1 MSAAP
6 SGRHYDSL
14 EVRDPGLRER
24 EQFARLAD
32 HIRHAKANT
41 PYFARLL
48 KDVDPAEVRDRAQ
61 LAGLPITRKSSLV
74 ELQKAEPPLGGLN
87 AVAPG
92 KLARVF
98 QSPGPTYDAEGFGRD
113 WWRTARAFFAAGFRA
128 GDIIHNT
135 FAYHFTPA
143 GAMMEAG
150 AHALGCAVFPAGG
163 GQTELQ
169 VRAIAD
175 IRPIGYAGTPS
186 FLKIIL
192 AMGRET
198 GADLS
203 SLKRALVAGEA
214 LPAALRAELSLSGI
228 DIYQCYASA
237 DLGLIGYESEARE
250 GFIVEEGLIVEIVRP
265 GTGDPVVPGEVGEV
279 VATLFASEYPLI
291 RFATGDLSAVLPGTS
306 PCGRTGLRLKGWMGR
321 ADQTT
326 KVRGMFVHP
335 AQIADVLRRHP
346 EIKKARLVVDQ
357 DDGKD
362 AMTLLIEG
370 ENSPAGL
377 GEKIAATI
385 QAVCKLRGGVAFVAP
400 GSLAN
405 DGRVIEDKRKIT

>member
-1 MSAAP
+1 MSSAP
-6 SGRHYDSL
+6 SSRHYDSL
-14 EVRDPGLRER
+14 ETRDPELRER
-24 EQFARLAD
+24 DQFARLPD
-32 HIRHAKANT
+32 HIRHAKANA

-48 KDVDPAEVRDRAQ
+48 KDVDPIEVRDRAQ
-61 LAGLPITRKSSLV
+61 LAKLPITRKSSLV
-74 ELQKAEPPLGGLN
+74 ELQKAGLPLGGLN
-87 AVAPG
+87 AVDLG
-92 KLARVF
+92 KLLRVF
-98 QSPGPTYDAEGFGRD
+98 QSPGPTYDAEGIGRD

-128 GDIIHNT
+128 GDLIHNT

-143 GAMMEAG
+143 GAMMEEG
-150 AHALGCAVFPAGG
+150 AHALGCAIFPAGG

-175 IRPIGYAGTPS
+175 VRPIGYCGTPS

-192 AMGRET
+192 EKGREM
-198 GADLS
+198 GADL
-203 SLKRALVAGEA
+203 LCLNRALVAGEA

-237 DLGLIGYESEARE
+237 DLGLIGYESEAKE
-250 GFIVEEGLIVEIVRP
+250 GFIVDEGLIVEIVRP

-279 VATLFASEYPLI
+279 VATMFAPEYPLI

-321 ADQTT
+321 ADQAT

-335 AQIADVLRRHP
+335 AQIADVQKRHP
-346 EIKKARLVVDQ
+346 GIKKARLVVDQ
-357 DDGKD
+357 EGGKD
-362 AMTLLIEG
+362 VMTLLVERENPTPELEG
-370 ENSPAGL
+370 Q
-377 GEKIAATI
+377 IAATV
-385 QAVCKLRGGVAFVAP
+385 QAVCKLRGSVAFVPP

-405 DGRVIEDKRKIT
+405 DGKVIEDKRKLT

>member
-1 MSAAP
+1 MSSAS

-14 EVRDPGLRER
+14 ETRDPELRER
-24 EQFARLAD
+24 EQFARLSD
-32 HIRHAKANT
+32 HIRHAKANA
-41 PYFARLL
+41 PYFGRLL

-61 LAGLPITRKSSLV
+61 LAKLPITRKSSLV
-74 ELQKAEPPLGGLN
+74 DLQKVDPPLGGLV
-87 AVAPG
+87 AVKPG
-92 KLARVF
+92 NLLRVF
-98 QSPGPTYDAEGFGRD
+98 QSPGPTYDAEGMGRD

-143 GAMMEAG
+143 GTMMEAG

-175 IRPIGYAGTPS
+175 VRPTGYTGTPS

-192 AMGRET
+192 EKGREM
-198 GADLS
+198 GANLS
-203 SLKRALVAGEA
+203 CLKRALLAAEA
-214 LPAALRAELSLSGI
+214 LPAALRAELSLPGI
-228 DIYQCYASA
+228 DVFQCYASA
-237 DLGLIGYESEARE
+237 DLGLIGYESEAKN
-250 GFIVEEGLIVEIVRP
+250 GFIVDEGLIVEIVRP

-279 VATLFASEYPLI
+279 VATLFAPEYPLI
-291 RFATGDLSAVLPGTS
+291 RFATGDLSALLPGTS
-306 PCGRTGLRLKGWMGR
+306 PCGRTGPRLKGWMGR
-321 ADQTT
+321 ADQAT

-335 AQIADVLRRHP
+335 AQIADLQRRHP

-357 DDGKD
+357 EDGKD
-362 AMTLLIEG
+362 AMTLFVEQ
-370 ENSPAGL
+370 ENSTTEL
-377 GEKIAATI
+377 GDRITATI
-385 QAVCKLRGGVAFVAP
+385 QMVCKLRGSVVFVAP

-405 DGRVIEDKRKIT
+405 DGKVIEDRRKLT

>member
-1 MSAAP
+1 MPAAP
-6 SGRHYDSL
+6 SGRYYDSL
-14 EVRDPGLRER
+14 ETRAPEARER

-32 HIRHAKANT
+32 HIRHAKANA
-41 PYFARLL
+41 PYFAALL
-48 KDVDPAEVRDRAQ
+48 KDVDPAEVRDRAH
-61 LAGLPITRKSSLV
+61 LAKLPITRKSSLV
-74 ELQKAEPPLGGLN
+74 ELQKAALPLGGLI
-87 AVAPG
+87 AVKPG
-92 KLARVF
+92 KLARIF
-98 QSPGPTYDAEGFGRD
+98 QSPGPTYDPEGAGRD

-128 GDIIHNT
+128 GAIVHNT

-175 IRPIGYAGTPS
+175 VRPTGYTGTPS

-192 AMGRET
+192 DKGRET
-198 GADLS
+198 GADLT

-214 LPAALRAELSLSGI
+214 LPASLRAELALSGI

-237 DLGLIGYESEARE
+237 DLVLIGYESEAKE
-250 GFIVEEGLIVEIVRP
+250 GFTADEGLIVEIVRP
-265 GTGDPVVPGEVGEV
+265 GTGDPVVAGEVGEV

-291 RFATGDLSAVLPGTS
+291 RFATGDLSAVLPGIS

-335 AQIADVLRRHP
+335 AQLADVQKRHP

-357 DDGKD
+357 EDGKD

-370 ENSPAGL
+370 ENPPAGL
-377 GEKIAATI
+377 GERIAETI
-385 QAVCKLRGGVAFVAP
+385 QAVCKLRGAVAFVAP

-405 DGRVIEDKRKIT
+405 DGKVIEDKRKLT

>member
-14 EVRDPGLRER
+14 ETRDPDARER
-24 EQFARLAD
+24 EQFARLSG
-32 HIRHAKANT
+32 HLRHAKANA

-48 KDVDPAEVRDRAQ
+48 KDVDPAEVRDRAG
-61 LAGLPITRKSSLV
+61 LAKLPITRKSSLV
-74 ELQKAEPPLGGLN
+74 ELQKAALPLGGLT
-87 AVAPG
+87 AVEPG
-92 KLARVF
+92 KLARIF
-98 QSPGPTYDAEGFGRD
+98 QSPGPTYDAEGFGAD
-113 WWRTARAFFAAGFRA
+113 WWRTARALFAAGFRA
-128 GDIIHNT
+128 GDILHNA

-143 GAMMEAG
+143 GAMLEAG

-169 VRAIAD
+169 IRAIAD
-175 IRPIGYAGTPS
+175 VRPTGYTGTPS

-192 AMGRET
+192 DKGRQT

-214 LPAALRAELSLSGI
+214 LPVSLRAELSLSGI

-237 DLGLIGYESEARE
+237 DLGLIGYESEAKE
-250 GFIVEEGLIVEIVRP
+250 GFIVDEGLIVEIVRP
-265 GTGDPVVPGEVGEV
+265 GTGEPVAPGEVGEV
-279 VATLFASEYPLI
+279 VATSFASEYPLL
-291 RFATGDLSAVLPGTS
+291 RFATGDLSAALPGVS

-335 AQIADVLRRHP
+335 AQIADVQRRYP
-346 EIKKARLVVDQ
+346 EIRKARLVVDQ
-357 DDGKD
+357 KDGKD
-362 AMTLLIEG
+362 VMTLLIEDG
-370 ENSPAGL
+370 NPTAGL
-377 GEKIAATI
+377 GEKIAETI
-385 QAVCKLRGGVAFVAP
+385 QAVCKLRGAVAFVAP
-400 GSLAN
+400 GTLAN
-405 DGRVIEDKRKIT
+405 DGKIIEDKRKLT

>member
-1 MSAAP
+1 MSAVP
-6 SGRHYDSL
+6 PGRHYDSL
-14 EVRDPGLRER
+14 ETRDPEARER
-24 EQFARLAD
+24 AQFARLAD
-32 HIRHAKANT
+32 HIRHAKANA

-48 KDVDPAEVRDRAQ
+48 KDVDPARVRDRAQ

-74 ELQKAEPPLGGLN
+74 ELQKTAPPLGGLN
-87 AVAPG
+87 AAEPG
-92 KLARVF
+92 NLLRIF
-98 QSPGPTYDAEGFGRD
+98 QSPGPTYDAEGVGRD

-150 AHALGCAVFPAGG
+150 AHTLGCAVFPAGG

-175 IRPIGYAGTPS
+175 VRPIGYTGTPS

-192 AMGRET
+192 DKGREM

-203 SLKRALVAGEA
+203 CLKRALVAGEA

-228 DIYQCYASA
+228 DVYQCYASA

-250 GFIVEEGLIVEIVRP
+250 GFIVDEGLIVEIVRP
-265 GTGDPVVPGEVGEV
+265 GTGDPVAPGEVGEV
-279 VATLFASEYPLI
+279 VATLFAPEYPLI
-291 RFATGDLSAVLPGTS
+291 RFATGDLSAVLPGIS

-321 ADQTT
+321 ADQAT

-335 AQIADVLRRHP
+335 AQIADVLKRHP

-362 AMTLLIEG
+362 AMTLLIE
-370 ENSPAGL
+370 EDNPPTDFA
-377 GEKIAATI
+377 EKIVATI
-385 QAVCKLRGGVAFVAP
+385 QAVCKLRGAVAFVAP